1 MKIFSLKT
9 FSTPKLLPLLVNFY
23 GHLGLQLH
31 PLASAESSSK
41 YRNYFRLLLNLTLN
55 FATTFTSIT
64 LDPYLSKGYPIDPAI
79 PWHVVAAFDTFYLYP
94 TNHILYSVYYLL
106 FGRRIVHLLT
116 TSPHLVKVYEAAE
129 EEEEGVRNLKKL
141 KLAVALGLFLL
152 QHLLFLIVFAQV
164 IAYYPA
170 LAFSSVL
177 CLITDY
183 LTFINPS
190 LTLALLY
197 YGQHG
202 TYRSLLELLK
212 SLQNCQYTSP
222 TLSSKLLQMAEKE
235 LQSMAHFCQQFY
247 LLLSA
252 PLALFIF
259 ATIFDAISS
268 LCIGQ
273 AVPNW
278 QTILSCALSLAY
290 LLYLVHLNA
299 EIRELLKRISGLLCR
314 QRLKGRGG
322 GGGGSFE
329 EEEEEKE
336 DISLQIRLQ
345 ETVAVYGH
353 YYSLRFFHF
362 SSSLIDY
369 QFFTHSLLLI
379 FNYSTLII
387 QTGPD
392 WSFANV
398 TDISEVVV
406 VADFQKMPRT

>member
-1 MKIFSLKT
+1 MKIFSAKT

-31 PLASAESSSK
+31 PLVSADSSSK

-64 LDPYLSKGYPIDPAI
+64 LDPYLSKGYPIDPGI

-94 TNHILYSVYYLL
+94 INHILYSIYYLL
-106 FGRRIVHLLT
+106 FGQRIVHLLA
-116 TSPHLVKVYEAAE
+116 TSPHLVKVYEVAE
-129 EEEEGVRNLKKL
+129 EEEEKRVRNPKRL

-152 QHLLFLIVFAQV
+152 QHLLFLIVFVQV

-202 TYRSLLELLK
+202 TYRALVKLHK
-212 SLQNCQYTSP
+212 SLQNCQNTSP
-222 TLSSKLLQMAEKE
+222 ILKCFQAAEKE
-235 LQSMAHFCQQFY
+235 LQQMAHFCRQFY

-252 PLALFIF
+252 PLALFTF

-278 QTILSCALSLAY
+278 QTILSCALSLTS

-299 EIRELLKRISGLLCR
+299 EIRELLKRISDLLCR
-314 QRLKGRGG
+314 HRLKGRR
-322 GGGGSFE
+322 GGSFE
-329 EEEEEKE
+329 EEEEEEE

-345 ETVAVYGH
+345 ETVAVYGP

-369 QFFTHSLLLI
+369 QFFAHSLLII

-406 VADFQKMPRT
+406 VADLQKVPRI